1 MWGLT
6 ATLTQEELIRA
17 AMCANHSGQRSGES
31 NADFADRMFLKW
43 IDENVL
49 QYNTD
54 NAEPD
59 RAQIR
64 ANTDTQLEG
73 LSL

>member
-6 ATLTQEELIRA
+6 ATLTQEELIVDA
-17 AMCANHSGQRSGES
+17 ICANYGYTSGVK
-31 NADFADRMFLKW
+31 ADFADRMFLKW

-64 ANTDTQLEG
+64 ANTNTQLEG
-73 LSL
+73 ISL